1 MSSEDEREKL
11 QKRILEAKKNWRLF
25 LSELP
30 LRETNLSLV
39 KQTLNTEVETSREIN
54 DIEELHS
61 KYKFLLK
68 SDSTN

>member
-1 MSSEDEREKL
+1 MSSEDEREIL

-39 KQTLNTEVETSREIN
+39 NQTLNTEVETSREIN

>member
-1 MSSEDEREKL
+1 MNSEDEKEIL
-11 QKRILEAKKNWRLF
+11 QNRILDAKKNWQLF

-39 KQTLNTEVETSREIN
+39 KQTLNTEVETSQEIN
-54 DIEELHS
+54 DTEELHS

-68 SDSTN
+68 PNSAN

>member
-1 MSSEDEREKL
+1 MSSEDEREIL

-30 LRETNLSLV
+30 LRETNLSPV
-39 KQTLNTEVETSREIN
+39 NQTLNTEVETSREIN